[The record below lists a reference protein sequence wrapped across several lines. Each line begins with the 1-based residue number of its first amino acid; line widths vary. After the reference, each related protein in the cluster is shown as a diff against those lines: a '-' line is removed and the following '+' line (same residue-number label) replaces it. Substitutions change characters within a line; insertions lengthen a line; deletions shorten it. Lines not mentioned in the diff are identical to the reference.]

1 MPIFRRGSCIINL
14 PEGQSFECT
23 ASPHC
28 AEWYLCPGMEKGKL
42 YKISCENGSLLAT
55 KITSSAT
62 DKPAIV
68 GVLDNGMKASGAA
81 VPH

>member
-1 MPIFRRGSCIINL
+1 MPIFRRGGCIINL
-14 PEGQSFECT
+14 PEGQSFVCT

-42 YKISCENGSLLAT
+42 YKISCQKGSLVAT
-55 KITSSAT
+55 RITSAADKAT
-62 DKPAIV
+62 IV
-68 GVLDNGMKASGAA
+68 GVLDDGMKASGAA